1 MLMPE
6 YRVRYDIDVDAD
18 DPKAAVALAWELM
31 HAEGSTATIFEV
43 LDVAYTDLGGVEEE
57 TLTHITYYEAS
68 TMREVVGTAL
78 GVEYKDDPAAI

>member
-1 MLMPE
+1 MPE

-18 DPKAAVALAWELM
+18 DPKDAVALAWELM

-43 LDVAYTDLGGVEEE
+43 LDVVYTEEEE

-68 TMREVVGTAL
+68 TMKEVVATAL
-78 GVEYKDDPAAI
+78 GVEYKEESPA